1 MNNKI
6 FVLMDDQSDSLHLL
20 SSCKQLLQHKIPKSI
35 EAGFLNFISGMDY
48 AHSFD
53 KSVLNNNQYS
63 YSEIVDKIYESNYE
77 SENVLKYDYL
87 TLFEEMGAKP
97 RLYLDSNRVLEQF
110 KNDSAYFDMVI
121 LGNCYIT
128 QLLNHHFYENLFK
141 SLVNSSRSPL
151 LIIPNQYHKFNYI
164 VLLFDGSIESIN
176 AIKSFSYML
185 NQLYGDVKII
195 IYTVITQKSVE
206 GEKDICDF
214 IKQYKLQFSIQRSYP
229 NEYEYELAQFLLNL
243 DDVLLVTGINKR
255 MITEGISEFRNE
267 SLFMQGNRG
276 VFINQ

>member
-1 MNNKI
+1 
-6 FVLMDDQSDSLHLL
+6 
-20 SSCKQLLQHKIPKSI
+20 
-35 EAGFLNFISGMDY
+35 
-48 AHSFD
+48 
-53 KSVLNNNQYS
+53 
-63 YSEIVDKIYESNYE
+63 
-77 SENVLKYDYL
+77 
-87 TLFEEMGAKP
+87 
-97 RLYLDSNRVLEQF
+97 
-110 KNDSAYFDMVI
+110 
-121 LGNCYIT
+121 
-128 QLLNHHFYENLFK
+128 
-141 SLVNSSRSPL
+141 
-151 LIIPNQYHKFNYI
+151 
-164 VLLFDGSIESIN
+164 
-176 AIKSFSYML
+176 ML